1 MKRIKAA
8 CLEQTVHFQLKDDL
22 GHAAAA
28 RAVKEEY
35 EHYKMQ
41 LERSRTRYKIVEE
54 TVQPDDSILI
64 KIKKQYN
71 HHDYGDYMDCAI
83 RRRIRPPG
91 KAELDKAI
99 F

>member
-22 GHAAAA
+22 GHAAA
-28 RAVKEEY
+28 VP
-35 EHYKMQ
+35 
-41 LERSRTRYKIVEE
+41 RYKIVEE

-71 HHDYGDYMDCAI
+71 HHDCGDYMD
-83 RRRIRPPG
+83 
-91 KAELDKAI
+91 
-99 F
+99 